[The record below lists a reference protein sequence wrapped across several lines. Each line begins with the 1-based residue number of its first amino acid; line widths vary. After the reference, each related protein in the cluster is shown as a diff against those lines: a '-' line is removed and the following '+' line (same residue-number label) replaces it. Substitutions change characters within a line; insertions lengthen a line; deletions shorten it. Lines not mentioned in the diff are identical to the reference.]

1 MVTHSASS
9 RPPLLKGSP
18 DVDWV
23 RIGGIGSLLGG
34 IVAVVSLVVATTV
47 DKGEAPDS
55 PTATTRPTRTQPEAS
70 SVPTEATNP
79 TDMCID
85 EGGNAVHCAAPTA
98 RLLVGV
104 APCSTTAALNQ
115 LGVDTGL
122 RQFDIEAVEVDAGC
136 LLSPGASASRAG
148 ATAADILGLVA
159 GETVSVLSLCFAT
172 DEGPEVSCA
181 EPHSIEFVG
190 PWQPDD
196 GRSSVN
202 ELCDAPARR
211 YANRTFDSPAESL
224 KLVRLMGDGQYR
236 CAIKSNQVLSQS
248 VWQLGGGQPR

>member
-1 MVTHSASS
+1 MVTPSASS
-9 RPPLLKGSP
+9 RPPSLKGSP

-23 RIGGIGSLLGG
+23 KIGGIGSLLGG
-34 IVAVVSLVVATTV
+34 IAAVVTLIVATTV
-47 DKGEAPDS
+47 DEEEPPDN
-55 PTATTRPTRTQPEAS
+55 PTVTTGQPATQPEAS
-70 SVPTEATNP
+70 SVFTEATNP
-79 TDMCID
+79 ADVCLD
-85 EGGNAVHCAAPTA
+85 EGGNTVHCAAPTA
-98 RLLVGV
+98 QLLVDV

-122 RQFDIEAVEVDAGC
+122 RQFDIEAAEVDAGC
-136 LLSPGASASRAG
+136 LLSPGARASRAG

-159 GETVSVLSLCFAT
+159 GETVSVLSLCLAT

-190 PWQPDD
+190 PWQPYD

-211 YANRTFDSPAESL
+211 YTNRTFDSPAEPL
-224 KLVRLMGDGQYR
+224 KLVRLVGDGQYR
-236 CAIKSNQVLSQS
+236 CAIKSNQVLSES
-248 VWQLGGGQPR
+248 VWRLGGGQPR